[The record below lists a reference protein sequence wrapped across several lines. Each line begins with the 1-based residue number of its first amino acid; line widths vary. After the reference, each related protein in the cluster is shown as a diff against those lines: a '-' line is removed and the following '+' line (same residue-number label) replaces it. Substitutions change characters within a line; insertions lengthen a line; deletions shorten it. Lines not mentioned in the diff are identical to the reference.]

1 MVSRDRLVLLCFL
14 VIFTASHFVE
24 GTGSEHDLKKKLITN
39 YLKTIRPVKNHSNPV
54 DVKFDIALR
63 AVLDLEEKKQ
73 VLSTSSWIR
82 IYWKDENLV
91 WDPKNYSNIK
101 SINFLAEEIWKPDV
115 VLYNSVDNDGG
126 GILDTSMTTNII
138 VSSDGSCSWFCP
150 LILQTECSVDIK
162 YFPFDRQVCPM
173 RFGLWTYNGLM
184 VNFSIVRDTGDTKN
198 LVPSGEWNLEAMPGR
213 RKVFFYDCCPNVPYP
228 VIDYDVIIIRRTSFY
243 LLNLIWPGILIA
255 VLAAITFLLPP
266 ESGERIGL
274 GITNLLAMMVFLLL
288 ISESIPPTSDA
299 VPLASNFFS
308 VVLVLS
314 ALALIESCIVIK
326 FLHYSNSDVSE
337 VPRFVRYFIND
348 LLARLV
354 CVDGSSKKRNSVDL
368 HEPKGVENPIM
379 KRISYGDIALHKN
392 NPYGDKAVHKIKASR
407 EEESDLKLVRRAQ
420 VQMSVAEMEIAEGVK
435 KIVSTITN
443 QERAED
449 AKAEWRRA
457 VQVVDRLSTIVFLL
471 ALIGGCAGIFASS
484 PRFYVA

>member
-1 MVSRDRLVLLCFL
+1 
-14 VIFTASHFVE
+14 
-24 GTGSEHDLKKKLITN
+24 
-39 YLKTIRPVKNHSNPV
+39 
-54 DVKFDIALR
+54 
-63 AVLDLEEKKQ
+63 
-73 VLSTSSWIR
+73 
-82 IYWKDENLV
+82 
-91 WDPKNYSNIK
+91 
-101 SINFLAEEIWKPDV
+101 
-115 VLYNSVDNDGG
+115 
-126 GILDTSMTTNII
+126 
-138 VSSDGSCSWFCP
+138 
-150 LILQTECSVDIK
+150 
-162 YFPFDRQVCPM
+162 M

-184 VNFSIVRDTGDTKN
+184 VNFSIVRDKADTKN

-213 RKVFFYDCCPNVPYP
+213 RLVFFYDCCPNVPYP
-228 VIDYDVIIIRRTSFY
+228 VIDYDIIIIRRTSFY

-354 CVDGSSKKRNSVDL
+354 CIDGFCKKRNSVDL
-368 HEPKGVENPIM
+368 HEPKGVENPM
-379 KRISYGDIALHKN
+379 MNGNSNSDIALQKRK
-392 NPYGDKAVHKIKASR
+392 PSL
-407 EEESDLKLVRRAQ
+407 EEDNDLKIIHRAQ
-420 VQMSVAEMEIAEGVK
+420 MSLAEVEIADGVK
-435 KIVSTITN
+435 KIVSTITK
-443 QERAED
+443 QEKSDD

-457 VQVVDRLSTIVFLL
+457 VQVVDRLSTIVFLIV
-471 ALIGGCAGIFASS
+471 LIGGCAGIFASS
-484 PRFYVA
+484 PRFFVA

>member
-1 MVSRDRLVLLCFL
+1 
-14 VIFTASHFVE
+14 
-24 GTGSEHDLKKKLITN
+24 
-39 YLKTIRPVKNHSNPV
+39 
-54 DVKFDIALR
+54 
-63 AVLDLEEKKQ
+63 
-73 VLSTSSWIR
+73 
-82 IYWKDENLV
+82 
-91 WDPKNYSNIK
+91 
-101 SINFLAEEIWKPDV
+101 
-115 VLYNSVDNDGG
+115 
-126 GILDTSMTTNII
+126 
-138 VSSDGSCSWFCP
+138 
-150 LILQTECSVDIK
+150 
-162 YFPFDRQVCPM
+162 M

-184 VNFSIVRDTGDTKN
+184 VNFSIVRDKGDTKN

-228 VIDYDVIIIRRTSFY
+228 VVDYDIIIIRRTSFY

-348 LLARLV
+348 LLARLM
-354 CVDGSSKKRNSVDL
+354 CVDGCSKKGNSVGL
-368 HEPKGVENPIM
+368 YEPKGVENHIM

-392 NPYGDKAVHKIKASR
+392 NPYADNTVQKIKASQ
-407 EEESDLKLVRRAQ
+407 EEESDLKIVHRA
-420 VQMSVAEMEIAEGVK
+420 QMSVAEVEIMDGVK

-443 QERAED
+443 QEKAED

-457 VQVVDRLSTIVFLL
+457 VQVVDRLSTIVFLIV
-471 ALIGGCAGIFASS
+471 LIGGCAGIFASS
-484 PRFYVA
+484 PRFFVA

>member
-1 MVSRDRLVLLCFL
+1 MVSRDRLVLPCFFAIIIIIE
-14 VIFTASHFVE
+14 VFAFVE
-24 GTGSEHDLKKKLITN
+24 GTGSEYALKTKLMSN
-39 YLKTIRPVKNHSNPV
+39 YLKTVRPVKNYSNPV

-63 AVLDLEEKKQ
+63 AIVDLEEKNQ
-73 VLSTSSWIR
+73 VLTSSVWVR

-91 WDPKNYSNIK
+91 WDPKNYSDIK
-101 SINFLAEEIWKPDV
+101 SANFLPKEIWTPDI
-115 VLYNSVDNDGG
+115 VLYNSADNRGR
-126 GILDTSMTTNII
+126 GILETSMTTNII

-150 LILQTECSVDIK
+150 LILETECGVDIK

-173 RFGLWTYNGLM
+173 RFGLWTYSGLM
-184 VNFSIVRDTGDTKN
+184 VNFSIVRDSGDTKN
-198 LVPSGEWNLEAMPGR
+198 LVPSGEWNLEAMPGW

-337 VPRFVRYFIND
+337 VPRFVRYFVND

-354 CVDGSSKKRNSVDL
+354 CIDGFCKKRNSVDL
-368 HEPKGVENPIM
+368 HEPKGVENPVM
-379 KRISYGDIALHKN
+379 NGNSNSDIALQKRKH
-392 NPYGDKAVHKIKASR
+392 SF
-407 EEESDLKLVRRAQ
+407 EEDNDLKIIHRA
-420 VQMSVAEMEIAEGVK
+420 QMSVAEVEIAEGVK
-435 KIVSTITN
+435 KIVSTITK
-443 QERAED
+443 QEKSDD

-457 VQVVDRLSTIVFLL
+457 VQVVDRLSTIVFLIV
-471 ALIGGCAGIFASS
+471 LIGGCAGIFASS
-484 PRFYVA
+484 PRFFVA